1 MKLELETVGDDE
13 DLNATMA
20 RMSRALKEKME
31 EIKKEPTGKRNSFT
45 GEQTKS
51 KNSVQIDACLYIKV
65 LDWILIFFFLN
76 QNRTYIV
83 ILGAQRNCL
92 N

>member
-31 EIKKEPTGKRNSFT
+31 EIKKEPSGKRNSFT

-65 LDWILIFFFLN
+65 LDWILFFFFLN

-83 ILGAQRNCL
+83 ILGAQKNCL